1 MAIQSRAAQVV
12 DAVLALTRAQTG
24 YRSPSSTGY
33 SESAVTVFDGP
44 EFLSTDDYA
53 DGGSLIVGFSGL
65 DDTESTVAG
74 TVTLNTGPIAASV
87 RPRDE
92 QGSINCMAISPR
104 RDTPKQAR
112 DSALAMLET
121 LAGVCR
127 SDPSLG
133 IDGSATIG
141 GYKMLARVTAGNFTQ
156 QLVNG
161 YECWWAF
168 TIDYSTRV

>member
-1 MAIQSRAAQVV
+1 
-12 DAVLALTRAQTG
+12 
-24 YRSPSSTGY
+24 
-33 SESAVTVFDGP
+33 
-44 EFLSTDDYA
+44 
-53 DGGSLIVGFSGL
+53 
-65 DDTESTVAG
+65 
-74 TVTLNTGPIAASV
+74 
-87 RPRDE
+87 
-92 QGSINCMAISPR
+92 
-104 RDTPKQAR
+104 
-112 DSALAMLET
+112 MLET